1 MFKLEC
7 EDERSSARIGK
18 LYTEHGVVE
27 TPCFLPVAT
36 KASVKTLSIAE
47 LEELGVEALISNAF
61 LLYLKPGLEVIEK
74 CNGLHNFMGFGKTIF
89 TDSGGFQVVR
99 KDFEPRVSKR
109 GITLRSPFDNS
120 RHLLTPEKCMEIQ
133 NTLSSDVAMVLDE
146 CPPYGLEYEY
156 YVKAVKRTLD
166 WAEKCKKAHKNE
178 KQLLFAIVQ
187 GGVYQDLRKLCTEK
201 LIKLEFDGYGIGGLS
216 LGEPREKMLEVLT
229 KSVELLP
236 KDKPRYLMGVG
247 SPEEII
253 KCVSLGI
260 DIFDSSFPTRNA
272 RHGTIYTKKGKYNI
286 TKGRFKD
293 DFTPLEEGCR
303 CFTCRNYTKAY
314 VHHLFKVKEMLGMR
328 LATIHNLSY
337 IHDLMA
343 KIKRAIRNN
352 EELENFLT

>member
-1 MFKLEC
+1 MFELVC
-7 EDERSSARIGK
+7 EDEKSKARVGK
-18 LYTEHGVVE
+18 LYTKHGVVE
-27 TPCFLPVAT
+27 TPCFMPVAT
-36 KASVKTLSIAE
+36 KGSVKTLSTAE
-47 LEELGVEALISNAF
+47 LEELGVTALIANAF

-74 CNGLHNFMGFGKTIF
+74 CKGLHNFMGFKKVIF

-156 YVKAVKRTLD
+156 YIKSVKRTLD

-178 KQLLFAIVQ
+178 NQLLFAIVQ
-187 GGVYQDLRKLCTEK
+187 GGIYPDLRKLCAEK
-201 LIKLEFDGYGIGGLS
+201 LIKLGFDGYGIGGLS

-229 KSVELLP
+229 RSAELLP

-253 KCVSLGI
+253 KCVSLGV

-314 VHHLFKVKEMLGMR
+314 VQHLFKVNEMLGMR